1 MRRHATTLTIV
12 LLTAATIAGAADILD
27 RPEKLQFPPLTF
39 EVPDADALRFELS
52 NGTPVYALAD
62 RAFPLVSLRI
72 WFRGGQYLEPVG
84 KEGLASITSEAWR
97 SGGAGDLSAQEL
109 DEELDFLAAIVSTSV
124 GDTSGSVSLNVLSKD
139 LDRAMELFMDLL
151 TRPRFQDDRVARA
164 KDDALQ
170 AMKTRNDDT
179 AGIEYREWRRLIYG
193 DDFWYNRLA
202 TKASVESIT
211 PDDCRAMVARL
222 VRSGNVI
229 VSVSG
234 DFDRDEMK
242 AMLERTIGTL
252 PALEAPIPPV
262 PQPSHT
268 PKPGV
273 YAVNKED
280 VNQGRVRIGQL
291 GFERGHP
298 QEFALR
304 VGNDILGGGGF
315 TARMMKR
322 IRSDEGLA
330 YGAYSSMSFP
340 TDMPGTFSA
349 YFQSKSSTC
358 AYATDI
364 AFGLMNDL
372 RSNPPTDEE
381 IATAKASFIETFP
394 RNFES
399 PAQTVS
405 IFAQDELFG
414 DDHAYWTTWRDN
426 VRAVEKKD
434 VQEALSSN
442 LHPDKMV
449 VLVVGNIA
457 EILEGHPDHEAKMT
471 DYGEIIRVPLRD
483 PMTLEPLAE

>member
-1 MRRHATTLTIV
+1 MFAV
-12 LLTAATIAGAADILD
+12 LVLAAATLATAADIPD
-27 RPEKLQFPPLTF
+27 RPEKLEFPPLSF

-52 NGTPVYALAD
+52 DGTPVYALPD
-62 RAFPLVSLRI
+62 RSFPLVSMRI
-72 WFRGGQYLEPVG
+72 WFRGGQYLEPTG
-84 KEGLASITSEAWR
+84 KEGLAAVTGEAWR
-97 SGGAGDLSAQEL
+97 SGGAGDLTAQEF
-109 DEELDFLAAIVSTSV
+109 DEELDFLAAIVSTSI

-139 LDRAMELFMDLL
+139 LDHAMALVMDLL
-151 TRPRFQDDRVARA
+151 TKPRFQGDRVARA

-193 DDFWYNRLA
+193 DDFWMNRLA
-202 TKASVESIT
+202 TKISIESIT
-211 PDDCRAMVARL
+211 PDDCKAMVASM
-222 VRSGNVI
+222 VRSGNLI

-242 AMLERTIGTL
+242 ALLEKTVGTL
-252 PALEAPIPPV
+252 PALESPIPPV
-262 PQPSHT
+262 PQPTHT

-273 YAVNKED
+273 YAIDKED

-330 YGAYSSMSFP
+330 YGAYTSMPFP

-358 AYATDI
+358 AYAAEI
-364 AFGLMNDL
+364 AFGLIDDL
-372 RSNPPTDEE
+372 RTEPPTDEE
-381 IATAKASFIETFP
+381 ITTAKASFIETFP

-399 PAQTVS
+399 PSQTVS
-405 IFAQDELFG
+405 LFAQDELFG
-414 DDHAYWTTWRDN
+414 DDHAYWATWRDN

-434 VQEALSSN
+434 VQAALSSN
-442 LHPDKMV
+442 LDPSKMV

-457 EILEGHPDHEAKMT
+457 EILEGHPEHEAKIT
-471 DYGEIIRVPLRD
+471 DFGEITRLPLRD
-483 PMTLEPLAE
+483 PMTLEPMTE